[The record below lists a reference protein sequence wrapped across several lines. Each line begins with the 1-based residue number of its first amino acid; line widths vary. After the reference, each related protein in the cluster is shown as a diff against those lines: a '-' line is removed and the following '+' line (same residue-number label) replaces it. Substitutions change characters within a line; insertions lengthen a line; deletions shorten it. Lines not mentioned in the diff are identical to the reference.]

1 MRKRKEDQQKFVS
14 DSKSSD
20 HLQHP
25 HYRHSKSTHS
35 TSRDRKNQF
44 ETQRVNYPTT
54 DFGTSYTWDGLFT
67 VDEGHKGQLGQKQH
81 FLGRIAKSTR
91 NIRSYQM
98 WILVNSIGIIFT
110 LGALY
115 TCYFHFDFF
124 HYRLCT
130 VYASLG
136 HADAQHIVGERL
148 LHGRGVE
155 KDQLQAMEWFRLAAQ
170 QGHPKSSYNL
180 AIGHL
185 SGLKTNLEVGEA
197 QELIKH
203 ASDHG
208 LVEAVDVY
216 DNLCKHGR
224 CD

>member
-1 MRKRKEDQQKFVS
+1 MIWVMFGLVDMSVIMDSLSITRVWMVS
-14 DSKSSD
+14 MMKQ
-20 HLQHP
+20 LQVACVLAP
-25 HYRHSKSTHS
+25 
-35 TSRDRKNQF
+35 D
-44 ETQRVNYPTT
+44 PTT
-54 DFGTSYTWDGLFT
+54 DYGTSYTWDGLFT

-155 KDQLQAMEWFRLAAQ
+155 KDQ
-170 QGHPKSSYNL
+170 GN
-180 AIGHL
+180 
-185 SGLKTNLEVGEA
+185 LKTIL
-197 QELIKH
+197 
-203 ASDHG
+203 
-208 LVEAVDVY
+208 
-216 DNLCKHGR
+216 
-224 CD
+224 